1 MITNQLLRPASI
13 VVVGASN
20 NVHKP
25 GGAIL
30 RNLINGG
37 YTGELRAVNPK
48 ETEVQGVTAY
58 ADVKD
63 IPDTELAI
71 LAIPAQMCPD
81 AVEVLAAEKQVRAFI
96 ILSAGFG
103 EETHEGALLEDR
115 ILETVNKYGASL
127 IGPNCIGLMNTWHHS
142 VFSQPIPQL
151 HPQGVDLISSSG
163 ATAVFILESAVTKG
177 LQFNSVWSVGNAKQI
192 GVEDV
197 LQYMDENFQADK
209 DSKIKLLY
217 IESIGDPDRL
227 LFHASSLIKKGCK
240 IAAIKAGKAIA
251 LANKETLVVAGE
263 LITSLA
269 TEHKVPVLPVDSE
282 HSAIFQ
288 CLAGEWENQ
297 VEKILLTASGGPF
310 RTKTI
315 EELAVVTKAQALK
328 HPNWSMGAKIT
339 IDSASM
345 MNKGFEM
352 IEAKWLFGVT
362 PEQIQIVVHPQSVI
376 HSMVQF
382 EDGAVMAQLGIPDM
396 KLPISYA
403 FSYPKRLTSKAPR
416 LDFNLYSMLT
426 FEEPDM
432 TRFRN
437 LAFAFDAIRT
447 GGNMPCILNAA
458 NEVVVAAFLRDEI
471 GFLQMSDVIE
481 KTMAT
486 SSFIATPTY
495 EDYVATDAEARRVAA
510 SVMNTIAGK

>member
-1 MITNQLLRPASI
+1 MRKI
-13 VVVGASN
+13 
-20 NVHKP
+20 
-25 GGAIL
+25 AIL
-30 RNLINGG
+30 GS
-37 YTGELRAVNPK
+37 TGSIGTQTLEVVEANP
-48 ETEVQGVTAY
+48 ERFS
-58 ADVKD
+58 
-63 IPDTELAI
+63 
-71 LAIPAQMCPD
+71 
-81 AVEVLAAEKQVRAFI
+81 VEVLTANNHVDLLIEQALKFHPDSVVIANEEKYPLLRDALQHEDIKVF
-96 ILSAGFG
+96 AGAD
-103 EETHEGALLEDR
+103 ALAQIVTFADVDLVVTALVGYSGL
-115 ILETVNKYGASL
+115 IPTVN
-127 IGPNCIGLMNTWHHS
+127 
-142 VFSQPIPQL
+142 
-151 HPQGVDLISSSG
+151 
-163 ATAVFILESAVTKG
+163 
-177 LQFNSVWSVGNAKQI
+177 
-192 GVEDV
+192 
-197 LQYMDENFQADK
+197 
-209 DSKIKLLY
+209 
-217 IESIGDPDRL
+217 
-227 LFHASSLIKKGCK
+227 
-240 IAAIKAGKAIA
+240 AIKAGKNIA

-263 LITSLA
+263 LVNESVA
-269 TEHKVPVLPVDSE
+269 EHRVAILPVDSE

-288 CLAGEWENQ
+288 CLAGESRSKA
-297 VEKILLTASGGPF
+297 EKLILTASGGPF
-310 RTKTI
+310 RGKDRAFL
-315 EELAVVTKAQALK
+315 EKVTPADALK
-328 HPNWSMGAKIT
+328 HPNWHMGAKVT

-416 LDFNLYSMLT
+416 LDFNLYSTLT

-432 TRFRN
+432 MRFRN